1 MLTST
6 IVHTLTMLHH
16 SVVHQSAVGNP
27 APQAPAG
34 IGAKANQIM
43 GIVKW
48 GALFVIIAAGFI
60 GAGAT
65 AAGHF
70 LSNQRSSQVGIKV
83 LIGAVAAAVLYAGIY
98 AFLTGVTG

>member
-6 IVHTLTMLHH
+6 IVHTLSVLH
-16 SVVHQSAVGNP
+16 QGPVGNP

-34 IGAKANQIM
+34 VGAKADTIM

-48 GALFVIIAAGFI
+48 GALFVIIAAGFV

-70 LSNQRSSQVGIKV
+70 LSNQRSSQVGVKI

-98 AFLTGVTG
+98 TFLTGITG